1 MIVPCLR
8 AATIAS
14 FATSGVVSLS
24 AQKMPPVWNHR
35 EPSLPKISSQ
45 SICPGFNW
53 LTAVCPRSEQPN
65 AARTPNP
72 RSVKF
77 KPLRVVR
84 PTPSYFVH
92 ITCDWSTP
100 PWSIRSSSSRP
111 TGLSA
116 SAVTMAVFNPKHRR
130 NPRATLY
137 SPPPSHTLKWRAVAT
152 RTSPGSSRS
161 MTSPRLTR
169 SHLHSSFARTTRL
182 FASFAAFVTPTFPS
196 GLFLKLKSLFCLS
209 LLQIRNSNRVHI
221 VICLILSTHSPAE
234 RVVLRTDAGVN
245 RPTRR
250 HHHFLIRDHKMA
262 RGIWR
267 SHEVHHAV
275 GGVHIEVEI
284 DFAASH
290 VRVGRHRIP
299 VAARGEHR
307 KSHHQLAALNSILV
321 DRLVD
326 RSLVTGLKATQ
337 FEPFQI
343 GELHHRRWILL
354 VRRIAQQVKVGRIAC
369 VLARESNR

>member
-45 SICPGFNW
+45 SIWPGFNW
-53 LTAVCPRSEQPN
+53 LTAVCPRSEQPS

-84 PTPSYFVH
+84 PTPSYFAH
-92 ITCDWSTP
+92 DTCDWSTP

-137 SPPPSHTLKWRAVAT
+137 SPPPSHTLNWRAVAT

-161 MTSPRLTR
+161 ITSPRLTS

-182 FASFAAFVTPTFPS
+182 FASLAAFVTPTFPS
-196 GLFLKLKSLFCLS
+196 GLSLKLKSLRCLS
-209 LLQIRNSNRVHI
+209 LLQLRNRNRVHI
-221 VICLILSTHSPAE
+221 VIRLVLSAHPPAE
-234 RVVLRTDAGVN
+234 RIVLRPDAGVN
-245 RPTRR
+245 GPARR
-250 HHHFLIRDHKMA
+250 HHYFFIRNHKMA
-262 RGIWR
+262 RSIGR
-267 SHEVHHAV
+267 SHEVHYAV
-275 GGVHIEVEI
+275 GGVHIEVKI
-284 DFAASH
+284 NFAASH
-290 VRVGRHRIP
+290 VGMGRHRIP
-299 VAARGEHR
+299 VAPRREYG
-307 KSHHQLAALNSILV
+307 KSHHQLTALDSIPV
-321 DRLVD
+321 DRL
-326 RSLVTGLKATQ
+326 
-337 FEPFQI
+337 
-343 GELHHRRWILL
+343 
-354 VRRIAQQVKVGRIAC
+354 
-369 VLARESNR
+369 